1 MRYISN
7 FICNFV
13 VIITNTIKV
22 MLLRD
27 LQSVIESN
35 LFKRKIIILLGA
47 RQVGKTT
54 LINQIAGKLELSTLF
69 LNCDEPEPR
78 NLLTDTN
85 VQKLKQLIGTSKLIL
100 IDEAQRVKNIG
111 LTLKLIVDNIT
122 DVQVIVTGS
131 SSLEIANEINEPL
144 TGRKYEY
151 TVFPFSTN
159 ELVVN
164 TNYLNERQLLEQ
176 RLIYGHYPDVVNNP
190 SEAKEI
196 LLNIVNSYLYK
207 DLLAY
212 NDIRKSSQLEKLV
225 EALALQVGSEVSYS
239 ELSQI
244 LQTNTHTV
252 ERYIDLLEQSFVV
265 FRLRAFSGNVR
276 NEIKK
281 SRKIYFYDN
290 GIRNAIIHNFN
301 SLSLRQDVGAL
312 WENFFVSERMK
323 FNHYNRNFTKSYFWR
338 SFQQQEVDLI
348 EVENTEITA
357 YEMKWN
363 KNKKTKIPL
372 TFSNAYPL
380 KESFTVHP
388 DNYTDFL
395 LR

>member
-1 MRYISN
+1 M
-7 FICNFV
+7 V
-13 VIITNTIKV
+13 
-22 MLLRD
+22 LRD
-27 LQSVIESN
+27 IQKKIEAD
-35 LFKRKIIILLGA
+35 LFKRKVIILMGA

-54 LINQIAGKLELSTLF
+54 LIHQIAENQGLPTLF

-85 VQKLKQLIGTSKLIL
+85 VLRLRQLIGQAKLVL

-111 LTLKLIVDNIT
+111 LTLKLIVDNIQ

-131 SSLEIANEINEPL
+131 SSFEIANEINEPL

-151 TVFPFSTN
+151 NLYPFCTN
-159 ELVVN
+159 ELVSN
-164 TNYLNERQLLEQ
+164 TNYLSEKQLLEQ
-176 RLIYGHYPDVVNNP
+176 RLIYGCYPDVVNNP
-190 SEAKEI
+190 AEAKVT
-196 LLNIVNSYLYK
+196 LLNITNSYLYK

-225 EALALQVGSEVSYS
+225 EALALQIGNEVSYS
-239 ELSQI
+239 ELGQI
-244 LQTNTHTV
+244 IQSNNHTV
-252 ERYIDLLEQSFVV
+252 ERYIDLLEQSFVI

-290 GIRNAIIHNFN
+290 GIRNAIIQNFN
-301 SLSLRQDVGAL
+301 NLKIRQDIGAL
-312 WENFFVSERMK
+312 WENFFVSERFK
-323 FNHYNRNFTKSYFWR
+323 YNHYNQNYAKSFFWR
-338 SFQQQEVDLI
+338 SFQQQEIDLI
-348 EVENTEITA
+348 EVENGEITA

-363 KNKKTKIPL
+363 KNKKSKIPV
-372 TFSNAYPL
+372 TFSNAYSI
-380 KESFTVHP
+380 KNNYTVNS

-395 LR
+395 LTN

>member
-1 MRYISN
+1 
-7 FICNFV
+7 
-13 VIITNTIKV
+13 

-27 LQSVIESN
+27 LQSVIEGN

-111 LTLKLIVDNIT
+111 LTLKLIVDNIA

-212 NDIRKSSQLEKLV
+212 NDVRKSSQLEKLV

-290 GIRNAIIHNFN
+290 GIRNAIIQNFN
-301 SLSLRQDVGAL
+301 SLNLRQDVGAL

-357 YEMKWN
+357 YELKWN
-363 KNKKTKIPL
+363 KNKKSKIPL
-372 TFSNAYPL
+372 TFSKAYPL
-380 KESFTVHP
+380 KDSFTVNP

>member
-1 MRYISN
+1 
-7 FICNFV
+7 
-13 VIITNTIKV
+13 

-27 LQSVIESN
+27 LQTVIEDK

-54 LINQIAGKLELSTLF
+54 LINQIADKLKLSTLF

-78 NLLTDTN
+78 NLLTNTN
-85 VQKLKQLIGTSKLIL
+85 GQKLKQLIGTSKLIL

-111 LTLKLIVDNIT
+111 LTLKLIVDNIA

-164 TNYLNERQLLEQ
+164 TNYLNEKQLLEQ

-196 LLNIVNSYLYK
+196 LMNIVNSYLYK

-212 NDIRKSSQLEKLV
+212 NDVRKSSQLEKLV
-225 EALALQVGSEVSYS
+225 EALALQVGNEVSYS

-290 GIRNAIIHNFN
+290 GIRNAIIQNFN
-301 SLSLRQDVGAL
+301 SLNLRQDVGAL

-323 FNHYNRNFTKSYFWR
+323 FNHYNRNFAKSYFWR

-357 YEMKWN
+357 FEMKWN

-380 KESFTVHP
+380 KGSFTVTS
-388 DNYTDFL
+388 DNYMDFL
-395 LR
+395 LK